1 MSNLDEEIKQV
12 SMMKQFEE
20 DQKRN
25 MTKNSHQPNN
35 KPSEFKKTQKTEP
48 LREQPREVKKST
60 KNVEQKIVQPSSKM
74 QEQPEIQSKF
84 KYSEGP

>member
-35 KPSEFKKTQKTEP
+35 KPS
-48 LREQPREVKKST
+48 
-60 KNVEQKIVQPSSKM
+60 
-74 QEQPEIQSKF
+74 
-84 KYSEGP
+84 